1 MKDIPIQA
9 TEEAIKL
16 MKDKN
21 QKQTSSPN
29 IHIEPSESPKFTV
42 WMNCADYV
50 MRDYLW
56 MAMKTFCLLLSDRFG
71 KSSILFWPVHPLYKA
86 VIAASRY

>member
-42 WMNCADYV
+42 WMNWDV
-50 MRDYLW
+50 
-56 MAMKTFCLLLSDRFG
+56 KE
-71 KSSILFWPVHPLYKA
+71 FWIVNG
-86 VIAASRY
+86 